1 MRRAILSCFW
11 LSFVLACSSS
21 SASPGDG
28 VDSSI
33 VDEGVAD
40 TAAHDAP
47 VDGSEASVDASDAP
61 GDGGADA
68 SVDKTAPCVSTFGN
82 AIGSVGFA
90 RFDGT
95 VVAVLPPGNTTCTAP
110 NKTHLVIELK
120 LTGVVYRMVIDVSDT
135 TAPGTIGHHTL
146 THDLIGGPWVDGWHT
161 MPLDYGTAFGLHSTD
176 FPKEPTADAVAEIT
190 SALDLGAHVSIFA
203 TAQGEVDSAHLVH
216 RVQTGTT
223 ASNTDGAIVVGV
235 DGASPKWLLFSFSDY
250 TF

>member
-1 MRRAILSCFW
+1 MHNTIAACFW
-11 LSFVLACSSS
+11 LSFVLGIGCSSS
-21 SASPGDG
+21 TSPAPSGT
-28 VDSSI
+28 DSSI
-33 VDEGVAD
+33 DDTGAADGV
-40 TAAHDAP
+40 
-47 VDGSEASVDASDAP
+47 ASDAT
-61 GDGGADA
+61 DAADA
-68 SVDKTAPCVSTFGN
+68 TDASPDGDVADGAVDKTAPCVSTFGG

-146 THDLIGGPWVDGWHT
+146 THDLLGGPWSDGWHA
-161 MPLDYGTAFGLHSTD
+161 MPLDYTSAFGLHSAD

-190 SALDLGAHVSIFA
+190 NALDLGAHVSIFA

-216 RVQTGTT
+216 RVQKGTT
-223 ASNTDGAIVVGV
+223 ASNTDGAIVVDV
-235 DGASPKWLLFSFSDY
+235 DGASPRWLLFSFSDY